1 MSSVSGTNTP
11 ISVED
16 AQKTTSTTKTT
27 DASKLDSSSFL
38 TLLMAQLS
46 HQDPMNPMD
55 DSQIMTQ
62 MVQMNSVQEMENMN
76 TSLKELQYSSQLL
89 SSAAFIGRTVAYQV
103 DEDTVSSGTV
113 TCVTVDEGTVNVTID
128 DVNVPLSDIIGI
140 K

>member
-113 TCVTVDEGTVNVTID
+113 TCVTVDDGTVNVTID